1 MAWVRIPP
9 LPRSFVPPKRRLLF
23 AAGSRPAGRGVLSIT
38 SRSAVLRSARRH
50 SPPPSGYGMQAGRRS
65 AVLATRPRACPCP
78 HRPPAHGHLRAPASF
93 PPFLALRSRLFPH
106 CVPGKGKRG
115 SAGVLW
121 RETAQPWEMWPCRAA
136 PRPRCRE
143 APQRA
148 YGASRS
154 LLFSLICSD
163 TTNAQWKFAPCELCA
178 AHRCDSQPWAIHVL
192 PMHVPQLPTA
202 TSCCSDSISCFPA
215 FLHRWSTVGY
225 ALCSFCS
232 SSCTSA
238 VSLERCV
245 TSACLG
251 DGLWL

>member
-106 CVPGKGKRG
+106 CVPGKGKGICG
-115 SAGVLW
+115 SPLT
-121 RETAQPWEMWPCRAA
+121 RN
-136 PRPRCRE
+136 
-143 APQRA
+143 
-148 YGASRS
+148 S
-154 LLFSLICSD
+154 
-163 TTNAQWKFAPCELCA
+163 
-178 AHRCDSQPWAIHVL
+178 
-192 PMHVPQLPTA
+192 
-202 TSCCSDSISCFPA
+202 PA
-215 FLHRWSTVGY
+215 
-225 ALCSFCS
+225 
-232 SSCTSA
+232 
-238 VSLERCV
+238 
-245 TSACLG
+245 LG
-251 DGLWL
+251 DVTVQGRPQAPLQGGTTAGLRSFTFPFIFPHMQ